1 MPISNC
7 LLCGAELEYF
17 RTPRQ
22 MQCALCGQ
30 MYETT
35 AACKAGHFVCDACH
49 LKKGAE
55 LILEV
60 CGSSKSRNPI
70 ALMQQIMAQPQIYM
84 HGPEH
89 HILVGAVLLTTYY
102 NSGGKLELQTALS
115 EMSRRGQQIP
125 GGTCGFWGCCGAGV
139 SAGIFV
145 SIITGA
151 TPLHQDVWGLAN
163 QMTARALQ
171 AIGNLGGP
179 RCCKRDSFTAVKE
192 AVAFTQEHF
201 WCKWNCRI
209 LSFADFQ
216 NLTSSAKKKAVLI
229 MWQRRYDSYEI

>member
-1 MPISNC
+1 MPTSNC

-17 RTPRQ
+17 QTPRQ

-35 AACKAGHFVCDACH
+35 AACKSGHFVCDACH
-49 LKKGAE
+49 LQKGAE
-55 LILEV
+55 LILKM

-70 ALMQQIMAQPQIYM
+70 VLMQQIMAQPQIYM

-89 HILVGAVLLTTYY
+89 HILVGAVLLTAYH
-102 NSGGKLELQTALS
+102 NSGGKLKLQTALS

-125 GGTCGFWGCCGAGV
+125 GGVCGFWGCCGAGV
-139 SAGIFV
+139 STGIFV

-171 AIGNLGGP
+171 KIGNLSGP

-201 WCKWNCRI
+201 LVQMELPDSIICGFSKFNEQCKKENCPYY
-209 LSFADFQ
+209 AV
-216 NLTSSAKKKAVLI
+216 KKV
-229 MWQRRYDSYEI
+229 